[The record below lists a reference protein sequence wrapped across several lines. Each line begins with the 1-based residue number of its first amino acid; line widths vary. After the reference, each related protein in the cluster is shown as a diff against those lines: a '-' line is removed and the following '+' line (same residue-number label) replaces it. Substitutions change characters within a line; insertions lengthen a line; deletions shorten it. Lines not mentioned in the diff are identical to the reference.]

1 MVSGAC
7 TTNEAW
13 RVYDTMMSDD
23 RLAYRAEP
31 VGMEASLR
39 ELTRGFGFSPKLWQD
54 ACLAAFAIATG
65 LRMLTFDTA
74 FKKSKGL
81 DCAVLTTQ

>member
-1 MVSGAC
+1 
-7 TTNEAW
+7 
-13 RVYDTMMSDD
+13 
-23 RLAYRAEP
+23 
-31 VGMEASLR
+31 MEASLR